1 MPALFLAVIS
11 CCFFHLGSAEMP
23 SDSEVSTE
31 AELVFDPA
39 NHSIAWSNFISCYW
53 GVFCNGTVVVVE
65 GRPVCDGSL
74 QCMSAGEGGAGTIAP
89 YQMHD
94 ASQTS
99 SAQSSLLVCH
109 HGSYC
114 CGSWEW
120 SKGRR
125 QCKGGLRCQN
135 PGDNSRRKGLA
146 ALRLRGAD
154 KNAQGAVKKVEHE
167 RHMVD
172 EGNTTLAVA
181 NFLLCW
187 YGSYCPSSEPHGQGP
202 SVCSVSLACLGPAV
216 WATSNSSSADDSAA
230 ARPRARLISCAYG
243 TACVL
248 WYASG
253 ADVQPAGPLLAAL
266 VDDTVTVDLTE
277 APSYQLS
284 CLAQA
289 AAKLRLR
296 APGLLSAAADAT
308 RRRAEAMA
316 LTTQER
322 AGSLRG

>member
-89 YQMHD
+89 YQSRVQTEMHD

-135 PGDNSRRKGLA
+135 PGDNSRPKGLA

-154 KNAQGAVKKVEHE
+154 KNTQGAVKKVEHE

-243 TACVL
+243 TACQGG
-248 WYASG
+248 WYLEDGTKKCRGVISCTRQAAG
-253 ADVQPAGPLLAAL
+253 AGDRGLSAGP
-266 VDDTVTVDLTE
+266 
-277 APSYQLS
+277 
-284 CLAQA
+284 
-289 AAKLRLR
+289 
-296 APGLLSAAADAT
+296 
-308 RRRAEAMA
+308 
-316 LTTQER
+316 
-322 AGSLRG
+322 